1 MQKNQTKNESSHYE
15 DDSYLDVSMSIQE
28 TIGEIL
34 NSEEV
39 RKEILDD
46 LRKKGLDVILP
57 SSDVDF
63 SESFGDDM
71 STIIDRYLECGAV
84 IDGVEQKP
92 LDEETIKSI
101 KELV

>member
-1 MQKNQTKNESSHYE
+1 MQKNQTKNVSSLYE

-46 LRKKGLDVILP
+46 LRKKGLDVKRTFNANGNSCLACRKYNTYFQTNFKIL
-57 SSDVDF
+57 
-63 SESFGDDM
+63 
-71 STIIDRYLECGAV
+71 
-84 IDGVEQKP
+84 
-92 LDEETIKSI
+92 
-101 KELV
+101 

>member
-1 MQKNQTKNESSHYE
+1 MQKNQTKNESSLYE
-15 DDSYLDVSMSIQE
+15 DESYLDVSMSIQE

-34 NSEEV
+34 NSEQA
-39 RKEILDD
+39 RKEILNV

-63 SESFGDDM
+63 SELFGDEM
-71 STIIDRYLECGAV
+71 ATIIDRYLECGAI

-92 LDEETIKSI
+92 LDNETIKLI